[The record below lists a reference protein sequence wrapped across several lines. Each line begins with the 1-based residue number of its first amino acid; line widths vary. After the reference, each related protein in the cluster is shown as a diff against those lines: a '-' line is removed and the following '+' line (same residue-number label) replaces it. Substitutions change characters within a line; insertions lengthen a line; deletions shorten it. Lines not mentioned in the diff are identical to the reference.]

1 MKLQVGPNIDNS
13 MVRLDFR
20 KSPDKPDYTPS
31 YIIEKSKADDFVREY
46 NEQENK
52 LLNFTIITSAVFA
65 ALGWLTSRHK
75 SSWLWKI
82 FSIPAG
88 IIAGGAVGAMIS
100 SHNKSNL
107 MDKYN
112 VKEMPY
118 KK

>member
-1 MKLQVGPNIDNS
+1 MKLQVGPNIDS
-13 MVRLDFR
+13 TMVRLDFR

-31 YIIEKSKADDFVREY
+31 YIIEKNKADEFVQKY
-46 NEQENK
+46 NEQETK
-52 LLNFTIITSAVFA
+52 LFNLTIITSAVFA
-65 ALGWLTSRHK
+65 ALGWLASRHK

-88 IIAGGAVGAMIS
+88 IIAGASVGAMIS

-112 VKEMPY
+112 VKEMSY